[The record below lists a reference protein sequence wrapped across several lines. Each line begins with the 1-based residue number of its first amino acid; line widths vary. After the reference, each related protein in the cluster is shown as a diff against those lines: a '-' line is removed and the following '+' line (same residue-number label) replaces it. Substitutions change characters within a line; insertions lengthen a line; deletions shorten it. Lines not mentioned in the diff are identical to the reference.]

1 MDIATAGTDGAL
13 DPRARAREIVSRL
26 STWEKVRVLSG
37 RDMWHLEPVPGSDA
51 PAIRMA
57 DGPHGLRREI
67 DRDGGGSGIGPSAP
81 ATCFPAAAALACS
94 WDPGLAE
101 TFGRALGTEAR
112 SQGVS
117 VVLAP
122 GLNLKRH
129 PCCGRNFEYFSE
141 DPLLSGTMA
150 AAVVRGIQSTG
161 VGACVKHFAAN
172 NQETDR
178 MVLDTIV
185 DERTLRELYL
195 AGFEIAVR
203 KSAPRAVMCAYNKI
217 NGVYCSD
224 DPRLLTTILRDE
236 WGFDGVV
243 MSDWG
248 ATNDRVAGVAA
259 GLDLEMPSSA
269 GASDALLR
277 EVITDGVLPESA
289 LDAAAERVIA
299 LALSTLP
306 AEGSDD
312 VSLDPEQHHALARR
326 IAAECTVLLTN
337 DGVLPLKP
345 TGRIGMIGAFA
356 ESPRYQGAGSSRVTP
371 TSLDTALG
379 AMRGRVEES
388 ASLTYAR
395 GYDAETGE
403 SDDSLIDSAL
413 RTAGTADVVVLFVG
427 LPPAYESEGAD
438 REHMRLPAGQERLIE
453 AVCAANP
460 RTVVVLSG
468 GAPVEMEWAELPAAI
483 VDGYLGGQAGGS
495 AVVDVLF
502 GDHEPGGRL
511 AETFPV
517 RQADV
522 LADANFPGVDRQ
534 VEYREGLYVGYRH
547 FCTAGTPVRFPFGH
561 GLSYT
566 SFDYGEP
573 RLSVERVEAGE
584 EATVTVPVTNT
595 GERPGSTVIQA
606 YVGPPPTGRV
616 DRPALGL
623 AGFAKVRLEPGES
636 TEVVIT
642 LPFRAFEHYDV
653 ASASWQTEGGE
664 YEVLVGES
672 VATIIGSA
680 ALSVDSDFAPPPGVR
695 PRARVA
701 RGSEF
706 SRMLGRPIPTPV
718 PPVPYTRTSM
728 ASDLNASRIGRRVQ
742 RRLLAE
748 ARQRA
753 AQTDDPTMKTL
764 IETAVLQMPLRNLV
778 TMSDGALSWKRL
790 DALIDALNGRY
801 FSALRRLLSR

>member
-1 MDIATAGTDGAL
+1 MDAVATGRDEEL
-13 DPRARAREIVSRL
+13 DPRARAREIVARL
-26 STWEKVRVLSG
+26 STWEKVRLLSG

-51 PAIRMA
+51 PAVRMA

-67 DRDGGGSGIGPSAP
+67 DRDGEGPGIRPSVP
-81 ATCFPAAAALACS
+81 ATCFPTAAALACS
-94 WDPGLAE
+94 WDPGLAQE
-101 TFGRALGTEAR
+101 LGRALGTEAR
-112 SQGVS
+112 AQGVG

-141 DPLLSGTMA
+141 DPVLSGTMA

-195 AGFEIAVR
+195 SGFEIAVR
-203 KSAPRAVMCAYNKI
+203 ESAPLAVMCAYNKI

-224 DPRLLTTILRDE
+224 DPHMLTTILRDE
-236 WGFDGVV
+236 WDFGGVV

-248 ATNDRVAGVAA
+248 ATNDRVAAVAA

-269 GASDALLR
+269 GASDSLLR
-277 EVITDGVLPESA
+277 EAIADGALPESA
-289 LDAAAERVIA
+289 LNAAAERVIG
-299 LALSTLP
+299 LALKTLP
-306 AEGSDD
+306 AVSGDD
-312 VSLDPEQHHALARR
+312 VTFDAQEHHTLVRR

-337 DGVLPLKP
+337 DGILPLEP
-345 TGRIGMIGAFA
+345 TGRIGVIGAFA
-356 ESPRYQGAGSSRVTP
+356 ESPCYQGAGSSRVKP
-371 TSLDTALG
+371 TMLDTAIG
-379 AMRGRVEES
+379 SMRERVEES
-388 ASLTYAR
+388 TSLTYAR
-395 GYDAETGE
+395 GYDAETGA

-413 RTAGTADVVVLFVG
+413 RTAGDADVVVLFVG

-453 AVCAANP
+453 AVCAQNP

-468 GAPVEMEWAELPAAI
+468 GAPVEMEWADLPAAV

-495 AVVDVLF
+495 AIVDVLF
-502 GDHEPGGRL
+502 GDSEPGGRL

-522 LADANFPGVDRQ
+522 LADANFPGTDRQ

-547 FCTAGTPVRFPFGH
+547 FCTAGTRVRFPFGH

-566 SFDYGEP
+566 SFEYGEP
-573 RLSVERVEAGE
+573 RLSAQRIEAGE
-584 EATVTVPVTNT
+584 ETTVTVPVTNT
-595 GERPGSTVIQA
+595 GERPGSTVVQA
-606 YVGPPPTGRV
+606 YVAPPPTGHV

-623 AGFAKVRLEPGES
+623 AGFAKVWLEPGES
-636 TEVVIT
+636 TEAAVV
-642 LPFRAFEHYDV
+642 LPARAFEHYDM

-664 YEVLVGES
+664 YEVLVGAS
-672 VATIIGSA
+672 VADIRGRAMLT
-680 ALSVDSDFAPPPGVR
+680 VDSDFTPPAEAR

-701 RGSEF
+701 SDAEF
-706 SRMLGRPIPTPV
+706 TAMLGRAIPTPI

-728 ASDLNASRIGRRVQ
+728 VSDLGARRLGRRLQ

-748 ARQRA
+748 AQQHA
-753 AQTDDPTMKTL
+753 ASVADPTMKAL
-764 IETAVLQMPLRNLV
+764 IESAVLQTPLRNLV
-778 TMSDGALSWKRL
+778 TMSNGAFSWKRL
-790 DALIDALNGRY
+790 DALIDALNGHY
-801 FSALRRLLSR
+801 LSALRRLLSR